1 MPLLNSN
8 KLYQFHKEARP
19 TNSYA
24 YFFET
29 FRTCTFFHQ
38 ESYQSAILYISAGD
52 TRVVLR
58 SCPYLCRG
66 TDIPQQLTYGFCYL
80 LREELSIRNISLF
93 DSGHQYLII
102 RLNASIFTLETEGI
116 AALGYIV
123 VDLCGIIMGKATHYL
138 IIIQQWQ

>member
-8 KLYQFHKEARP
+8 KLYQFHKEASP

-58 SCPYLCRG
+58 SCPYLCGG
-66 TDIPQQLTYGFCYL
+66 TDLPHHG
-80 LREELSIRNISLF
+80 
-93 DSGHQYLII
+93 
-102 RLNASIFTLETEGI
+102 A
-116 AALGYIV
+116 GYT
-123 VDLCGIIMGKATHYL
+123 DHYL
-138 IIIQQWQ
+138 INKLYISKLIIYTEEIL

>member
-1 MPLLNSN
+1 MLTSKKRSALVHSFLKNPPGVRYS
-8 KLYQFHKEARP
+8 
-19 TNSYA
+19 NSY
-24 YFFET
+24 
-29 FRTCTFFHQ
+29 
-38 ESYQSAILYISAGD
+38 SVI